1 MVPIHRGENPPG
13 ETRTRAATRWGR
25 WAAVGG
31 TGPIVES
38 PYTIPGMTALSGL
51 SKLGVAAGLAG
62 LAIAVAGPASADDL
76 NTTTCSEQQ
85 VMSSIQQNDPM
96 IWGKINSD
104 PKLEQELRVGLDV
117 VLVAPPGQRQQ
128 LVTTLEQTL
137 GKQQFSGISDD
148 IMNSSTGPIGR
159 AVNDCHKY

>member
-1 MVPIHRGENPPG
+1 V
-13 ETRTRAATRWGR
+13 
-25 WAAVGG
+25 VGG
-31 TGPIVES
+31 FGSIVES
-38 PYTIPGMTALSGL
+38 PYKIFRMSVMSGL

-76 NTTTCSEQQ
+76 NTTTCSGQQ
-85 VMSSIQQNDPM
+85 LMSSIQQNDPL

-104 PKLEQELRVGLDV
+104 PQLEQELRAGLDV

-137 GKQQFSGISDD
+137 GKQQYLGISND
-148 IMNSSTGPIGR
+148 IMDSTSGPIGR
-159 AVNDCHKY
+159 AVNDCHRY